1 MLIRNILI
9 VGLGGML
16 GSILRYLAYIVF
28 GNHPF
33 PLVTLF
39 INILGSFIIGIITGL
54 TLKNANFEEWRLF
67 LITGVCGGF
76 TTFSTFSMESFQL
89 LQQNRNIAALTY
101 IFSSFFFGISAAI
114 AGYLIGRQ
122 FF

>member
-1 MLIRNILI
+1 MIIKNILI

-16 GSILRYLAYIVF
+16 GSILRYLAYIIF
-28 GNHPF
+28 GNHSF

-39 INILGSFIIGIITGL
+39 INIAGSFIIGIITGL
-54 TLKNANFEEWRLF
+54 TLKNVNFGEWRLF
-67 LITGVCGGF
+67 LITGVSGGF

-89 LQQNRNIAALTY
+89 LQQNRNIAALVY
-101 IFSSFFFGISAAI
+101 ILSSFFFGISAAI
-114 AGYLIGRQ
+114 AGYLIGKQ

>member
-1 MLIRNILI
+1 MIIKNILI

-16 GSILRYLAYIVF
+16 GSILRYLAYVF
-28 GNHPF
+28 FGSHSF
-33 PLVTLF
+33 PLVTLL
-39 INILGSFIIGIITGL
+39 INILGSFMIGMISGL
-54 TLKNANFEEWRLF
+54 ALKNVSFGEWRLF

-89 LQQNRNIAALTY
+89 LQQNRNIAALIY
-101 IFSSFFFGISAAI
+101 ILSSFFLGISAAI
-114 AGYLIGRQ
+114 AGYFIGKQ

>member
-1 MLIRNILI
+1 MIIKNILM

-16 GSILRYLAYIVF
+16 GSILRYLAYVF
-28 GNHPF
+28 FGSHSF
-33 PLVTLF
+33 PLVTLL
-39 INILGSFIIGIITGL
+39 INISGSFIIGMISGL
-54 TLKNANFEEWRLF
+54 ALKNASFGEWKLF

-89 LQQNRNIAALTY
+89 LQQNRNIAALIY
-101 IFSSFFFGISAAI
+101 ILSSFFLGISAAI
-114 AGYLIGRQ
+114 AGYFIGKQ

>member
-1 MLIRNILI
+1 MIIKNILI

-28 GNHPF
+28 GNHSF

-39 INILGSFIIGIITGL
+39 INISGSFIIGIITGL
-54 TLKNANFEEWRLF
+54 TLKNVNFGEWRLF
-67 LITGVCGGF
+67 LITGVSGGF

-89 LQQNRNIAALTY
+89 LQQNRNIAALIY
-101 IFSSFFFGISAAI
+101 ILSSFFFGISAAI
-114 AGYLIGRQ
+114 AGYLIGKQ

>member
-1 MLIRNILI
+1 MLIKNILI

-16 GSILRYLAYIVF
+16 GSILRYLAYVIF
-28 GNHPF
+28 GSHSF
-33 PLVTLF
+33 PLVTLL
-39 INILGSFIIGIITGL
+39 INISGSFMIGIITGIA
-54 TLKNANFEEWRLF
+54 LKNASFGEWRLF

-89 LQQNRNIAALTY
+89 LQQNRNIAALIY
-101 IFSSFFFGISAAI
+101 IFSSFFLGISAAI
-114 AGYLIGRQ
+114 AGYFIGKQ